1 MPSFQTD
8 KSVTAGPKTAKA
20 SASEILARRDRL
32 RSTRGVWESHWQ
44 EIADRVLPRQASFTA
59 RPQVVGA
66 FAMIAA
72 MTANQTDDKI
82 VNAILKVI
90 NIAGMNFGTAKN
102 DPDVGVSRNGSP
114 PQS

>member
-1 MPSFQTD
+1 MIKLLAPVAGLAVFLVSLFTMPMVWAQTIEPAFETPAALTMIPVIGD
-8 KSVTAGPKTAKA
+8 I
-20 SASEILARRDRL
+20 ILQ
-32 RSTRGVWESHWQ
+32 VQKW
-44 EIADRVLPRQASFTA
+44 LPVVF
-59 RPQVVGA
+59 QVVGA

>member
-1 MPSFQTD
+1 MLKFFAPVVGLAVFLAALLTIPVVWAQMAAPVVETPAALTMIPVIGDIILQVQKWLPVVFQ
-8 KSVTAGPKTAKA
+8 
-20 SASEILARRDRL
+20 I
-32 RSTRGVWESHWQ
+32 
-44 EIADRVLPRQASFTA
+44 
-59 RPQVVGA
+59 VGA

-82 VNAILKVI
+82 VNTILKVV

-102 DPDVGVSRNGSP
+102 DPDVGVSRNGST